1 MEHNK
6 IFAHKTGESPGFLL
20 WQVSTLWRQHIEE
33 ILVPL
38 RLSHPEF
45 IVLATSFW
53 LKRARDHVM
62 QIDIAKQTKLSNMHV
77 SKTLRALEKKLLI
90 QRSAHIS
97 DTRAKSI
104 VVSREG
110 LMLLRQAVKQVE
122 SFDQQFFASLG
133 LQSAEFNR
141 LLSSLIGS

>member
-6 IFAHKTGESPGFLL
+6 IFAQKGGGESPGFLL
-20 WQVSTLWRQHIEE
+20 WQVSTLWRRHVED
-33 ILVPL
+33 ILLPL

-45 IVLATSFW
+45 VVLATSFW
-53 LKRARDHVM
+53 LKRTQEHVR
-62 QIDIAKQTKLSNMHV
+62 QSDIAKQTKLSNMHV

-90 QRSAHIS
+90 QRLAHAG

-110 LMLLRQAVKQVE
+110 LILLRQAVKQVE
-122 SFDQQFFASLG
+122 VFDQQFFAALG
-133 LQSAEFNR
+133 LQSAEFGR
-141 LLSSLIGS
+141 LLGALIV